1 MDTIDTA
8 RLVPVLAQLFVEV
21 SYGYIR
27 TSFSFVSTQ
36 AWFRQAFCCTYGTR
50 RKYLSPGLDTLWPLI
65 LQPAWLASTSINS
78 SNPQVLP
85 GFARIRCLLQD
96 CACATLF
103 VETSR
108 CQVKFSR
115 FSAPCQPAICAQ
127 FSGTIA
133 QISAIARKYEKC
145 AHACQ
150 CARFRPF

>member
-1 MDTIDTA
+1 MVLLVDTIDTA

-115 FSAPCQPAICAQ
+115 FSAL
-127 FSGTIA
+127 
-133 QISAIARKYEKC
+133 ARTCPVLSRKFPQLRANTKSV
-145 AHACQ
+145 HMHVNV
-150 CARFRPF
+150 PV